1 MGGRYGTLYSTTAL
15 TYWHAPRTGVIE
27 GLILSALT
35 SAGVTGAA
43 LGVGTAILTGVAGI
57 ALSTG
62 LSFLAQS
69 LFRPSAPRPE
79 DVQQSVRQPTHP
91 RVRHY
96 GRVKASGPWVFAE
109 ASQGNF
115 YKIIALGQGPI
126 DGIEE
131 YWLDDTLVTFDANG
145 EIQQG
150 LWIGG
155 SGRSYVRVLTRMGQ
169 PIESAY
175 PSLSSFGWSAD
186 HRGDGVAS
194 LFVTQRAVSEK
205 YFLQLFP
212 NGINTSYRVVL
223 RGAQVENPWT
233 GAVAWSDNA
242 ASVIRD
248 YLTHRDGMR
257 LPRSVITTPRAV
269 QAWRAA
275 FDRAAQAIPL
285 AAGGAEPRYRL
296 WGSYQLNERPADVL
310 GRMLQSCDGRLV
322 PTPDGGLTLD
332 IGTWTEP
339 TVVFGPDAITGFS
352 ELGRG
357 RDVLTTANTIR
368 ATYLEPN
375 QDYQAADADPWA
387 DEDDVSER
395 GEISSDLQFHMSPS
409 HSQTRRLMKL
419 AYYRANPAWVGTFQM
434 NLLALAAIGKRFVRI
449 QYPLFG
455 INSVFEV
462 QDFRFNIGEGG
473 ILAGVTLHVQSMPS
487 TSYQWDPSQEGT
499 APVMEES
506 EGDDTIPIPDAPTVD
521 LQTNPLRAQLSFS
534 PSPSP
539 ILSYQVRYREEG
551 DDWFVTDALTNDATS
566 ISLGPLEPATTYD
579 FGLRLVTEKGREGDW
594 GPSASV
600 TTPAPAEPEPQ

>member
-1 MGGRYGTLYSTTAL
+1 MGGRYGALYATTAL
-15 TYWHAPRTGVIE
+15 SYWYAPRTGIIE
-27 GLILSALT
+27 GIILTALT

-43 LGVGTAILTGVAGI
+43 LGVSTAILTGVAGI

-69 LFRPSAPRPE
+69 LFRPSAPKPE

-115 YKIIALGQGPI
+115 YKVIALGQGPI
-126 DGIEE
+126 DAIEQF
-131 YWLDDTLVTFDANG
+131 WLDDTQVTFSASG
-145 EIQQG
+145 EIQQSP
-150 LWIGG
+150 WVGG
-155 SGRSYVRVLTRMGQ
+155 QGESYVRVLSRLGQ
-169 PIESAY
+169 AVETGYSQLTSLFAGWTSA
-175 PSLSSFGWSAD
+175 

-194 LFVTQRAVSEK
+194 LFITQRAVAAE
-205 YFLQLFP
+205 YYAGLFS
-212 NGINTSYRVVL
+212 NGINTNFRVVL
-223 RGAQVENPWT
+223 RGARVHDPVT
-233 GAVAWSDNA
+233 ATVSWSDNA
-242 ASVIRD
+242 ASIIRD

-257 LPRSVITTPRAV
+257 LPASIIGTPLA
-269 QAWRAA
+269 QAGWVAA
-275 FDRAAQAIPL
+275 FNRAAQAIPR
-285 AAGGAEPRYRL
+285 AAGGTEPRYRL

-322 PTPDGGLTLD
+322 PTPDGGLALD
-332 IGTWTEP
+332 IGAWEEP
-339 TVVFGPDAITGFS
+339 TVVLGPDAITGFS

-357 RDVLTTANTIR
+357 RDVLSTANTIR

-409 HSQTRRLMKL
+409 HGQTRRLMKL

-434 NLLALAAIGKRFVRI
+434 NLRALEAIGKRFVRI

-473 ILAGVTLHVQSMPS
+473 ILTGVTLQVQSMPAVS
-487 TSYQWDPSQEGT
+487 GQWDPSQEGT
-499 APVMEES
+499 APVMDES
-506 EGDDTIPIPDAPTVD
+506 EGDDTIPVPAAPTVD
-521 LQTNPLRAQLSFS
+521 LLTSPTRARLSFS

-539 ILSYQVRYREEG
+539 ILFYQARYRENGE
-551 DDWFVTDALTNDATS
+551 DWFVTDDLSNDATS
-566 ISLGPLEPATTYD
+566 ITLGSLEDATVYD
-579 FGLRLVTEKGREGDW
+579 FALRLVTEKGRPGAW
-594 GPSASV
+594 GPTTSV
-600 TTPAPAEPEPQ
+600 TTP